1 MDRTE
6 LHLEIRNALELAD
19 ELSRFEH
26 DGGND
31 TVTGNLRALLAS
43 LDELERQVGRSHDVA
58 LFPELRVVHAVRRS
72 IDVLEDRKDEIRA
85 RLRLRFDELVAC
97 TRRVVFALERPGEQV
112 PSKPLLG
119 VLPLAR
125 AVPQDA
131 HTMMDWMA
139 SALCAASAAV
149 ASTNRACVA
158 GTVFAAS
165 GAGVSATTD
174 YRLGAA
180 KWIPIEVHE
189 SIDYAWGAS
198 VALAPFVLGYAKR
211 DRLATI
217 LQVAAGLS
225 TILVSLFTDY
235 RAVRGITWPR
245 PSRGG
250 PEAQSR
256 RVAGRV
262 PGEVQR
268 PLEGFSSAPTSWNP

>member
-1 MDRTE
+1 MDRTA

-26 DGGND
+26 DDGND

-43 LDELERQVGRSHDVA
+43 LDELERQVGRSHDVE
-58 LFPELRVVHAVRRS
+58 LFPDARVVHAVRRS
-72 IDVLEDRKDEIRA
+72 IDGLEDRKDEIASA
-85 RLRLRFDELVAC
+85 RRLRFADLLGVG
-97 TRRVVFALERPGEQV
+97 RRVVFALERPGEDV

-125 AVPQDA
+125 VVPQRV
-131 HTMMDWMA
+131 HTTMDWMA

-149 ASTNRACVA
+149 ATTNEACVA
-158 GTVFAAS
+158 GTAFAAS
-165 GAGVSATTD
+165 GAGVSVTTD
-174 YRLGAA
+174 YRMSVA

-189 SIDYAWGAS
+189 TIDYAWGAS

-217 LQVAAGLS
+217 LQVAAGLG

-235 RAVRGITWPR
+235 RAVRGVTWPR
-245 PSRGG
+245 VSHGG
-250 PEAQSR
+250 PQAR
-256 RVAGRV
+256 RGGRV

-268 PLEGFSSAPTSWNP
+268 PLEGFSSAPTGWNP